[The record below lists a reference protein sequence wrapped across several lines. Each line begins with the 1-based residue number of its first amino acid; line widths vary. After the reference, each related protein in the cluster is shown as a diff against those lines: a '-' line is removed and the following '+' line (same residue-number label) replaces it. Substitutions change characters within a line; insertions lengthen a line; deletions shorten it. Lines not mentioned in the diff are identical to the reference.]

1 MKHLILPL
9 FIGILLFTACSK
21 EKIEIA
27 KNTCIEQKTNPS
39 GRSYTPDLM
48 VATSYTT
55 RHCGLMPLSR
65 NSYWVYADSIF
76 DAGNFT
82 KLQYDT
88 LRFEQTYQ
96 SLPDSIIWWKTN
108 IEIGLPELMYAND
121 SALFVAEY
129 RIFAQDPILD
139 AKKEYGLFEGD
150 SMKYYTSFEDV
161 GAIGRSV
168 KLDGVIK
175 TPAGNFDDCILFE
188 KRSPRYRTDQ
198 VFFKPGIGVVRY
210 VSEQAPMGSPE
221 LKLKKISTLV
231 SFYLD

>member
-1 MKHLILPL
+1 
-9 FIGILLFTACSK
+9 
-21 EKIEIA
+21 
-27 KNTCIEQKTNPS
+27 
-39 GRSYTPDLM
+39 
-48 VATSYTT
+48 
-55 RHCGLMPLSR
+55 MPLSR

-76 DAGNFT
+76 DAGTFT